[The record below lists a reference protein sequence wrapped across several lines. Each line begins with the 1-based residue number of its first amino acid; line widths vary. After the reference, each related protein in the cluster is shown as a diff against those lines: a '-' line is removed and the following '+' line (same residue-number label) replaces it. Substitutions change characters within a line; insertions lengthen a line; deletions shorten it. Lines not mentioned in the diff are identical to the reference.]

1 MTRGPHSQ
9 PPTTTGVI
17 VARKPPSGRLLIPLL
32 RLARPQQWSKSVFV
46 LIGPFY
52 HLTQAA
58 REGRSLRDV
67 VVPALIAAGAFALLS
82 SACYI
87 VNDILDAAADRLHP
101 RKRSRPIASGAVRK
115 GEAVVFAILLATLAL
130 ASLAAVPGSPPAGVS
145 DAVAPRPWVLGAML
159 LYAANVTAY
168 SLVVKHLVIADVLSL
183 SVGFVLRVMAG
194 CWAVGIMPTVWLLN
208 VTLFLAM
215 FLSFGKRLGERKMLL
230 TAASVGSPGH
240 DPAMSQAQVYEAAA
254 LHRRVQASYTDTL
267 LQMAVVVTGVA
278 TLMGYAA
285 YVQAQADKGLYY
297 AGFNLLWLT
306 ILPATYCLLRAI
318 VLIERGAY
326 DDPTELAMH
335 DRAFQLGAAVFA
347 LITAGVMWW
356 FRG

>member
-1 MTRGPHSQ
+1 MTSAAHDQ
-9 PPTTTGVI
+9 PPTTRALA
-17 VARKPPSGRLLIPLL
+17 ARKPPAGRTLIPLL
-32 RLARPQQWSKSVFV
+32 RLARPHQWSKSVFV

-52 HLTQAA
+52 HLPMAA
-58 REGRSLRDV
+58 REKRDLESILI
-67 VVPALIAAGAFALLS
+67 PALVTAAAFALVS
-82 SACYI
+82 SACYV
-87 VNDILDAAADRLHP
+87 VNDIFDAEADRTHP
-101 RKRSRPIASGAVRK
+101 RKRNRPIASGAVRP
-115 GEAVVFAILLATLAL
+115 GLAWLFAIGLFVVGFSGVLLLPGAAPPGEVESVTPRTWVACAL
-130 ASLAAVPGSPPAGVS
+130 
-145 DAVAPRPWVLGAML
+145 L

-168 SLVVKHLVIADVLSL
+168 SAFIKHSVITDVMSL

-194 CWAVGIMPTVWLLN
+194 CWAVAIMPTVWLLN

-230 TAASVGSPGH
+230 AAATESAPGEGSKSAAAQ
-240 DPAMSQAQVYEAAA
+240 AMEAAA

-318 VLIERGAY
+318 VLIEQGKY
-326 DDPTELAMH
+326 DDPTELAIH
-335 DRAFQLGAAVFA
+335 DRAFQAGAGMFAIITAAV
-347 LITAGVMWW
+347 MSWW
-356 FRG
+356 G

>member
-1 MTRGPHSQ
+1 MTRVSHDQ
-9 PPTTTGVI
+9 PPTTRTLA
-17 VARKPPSGRLLIPLL
+17 ARKPPAGRTLMPLL
-32 RLARPQQWSKSVFV
+32 RLARPHQWSKSVFV

-52 HLTQAA
+52 HLPMAA
-58 REGRSLRDV
+58 REARDLGSIL
-67 VVPALIAAGAFALLS
+67 VPALVAAGAFAVVS
-82 SACYI
+82 SACYVI
-87 VNDILDAAADRLHP
+87 NDIFDAEADRRHP
-101 RKRSRPIASGAVRK
+101 RKRNRPIASGAVRP
-115 GEAVVFAILLATLAL
+115 GAAWAFAFALFAVGFLAL
-130 ASLAAVPGSPPAGVS
+130 AFLPGAAPGNVAEAVTPRTWVAG
-145 DAVAPRPWVLGAML
+145 ALL

-168 SLVVKHLVIADVLSL
+168 SAFIKRSVITDVMSL

-230 TAASVGSPGH
+230 AAAMGEGGG
-240 DPAMSQAQVYEAAA
+240 DPRAAAARAMEAAA

-318 VLIERGAY
+318 VLIEQGEY
-326 DDPTELAMH
+326 DDPTELAIH
-335 DRAFQLGAAVFA
+335 DRPFQLGAAAFA
-347 LITAGVMWW
+347 VITAVVMWV
-356 FRG
+356 FNKG